1 MTNILNLFKFIA
13 KQEPQYKVPFG
24 LELKQ
29 KVKGT
34 PELVTDD
41 DWRTAGGDIDI
52 SNSKITSL
60 PDNLTVNGYL
70 NCYNTQITS
79 LPDNLTVNG
88 TLNLGNTPIRSL
100 PNNLTVGG
108 TLNLAGSRIEVLPNN
123 LTISLGFLDLRNT
136 SLARIYTRDQIRQKL
151 EATGGKIDGDIEI

>member
-13 KQEPQYKVPFG
+13 KKEPQYKVPFG

-29 KVKGT
+29 KIKDT

-52 SNSKITSL
+52 SYSKITSL

-70 NCYNTQITS
+70 NCYGTQITS

-88 TLNLGNTPIRSL
+88 NLNLGNTPIRSL
-100 PNNLTVGG
+100 PNNLTVRGIL
-108 TLNLAGSRIEVLPNN
+108 TCGSKIEVLPNN
-123 LTISLGFLDLRNT
+123 LTVSLGYLDLRNT
-136 SLARIYTRDQIRQKL
+136 VLARIYTRDQIRQKL
-151 EATGGKIDGDIEI
+151 EAAGGTIDVEIEI

>member
-13 KQEPQYKVPFG
+13 KKEPQYKVPFG

-29 KVKGT
+29 KIKDT

-41 DWRTAGGDIDI
+41 DFRSAGGDIDI
-52 SNSKITSL
+52 SYSKITSL

-70 NCYNTQITS
+70 NCYGTQITS
-79 LPDNLTVNG
+79 LPNNLTVNG
-88 TLNLGNTPIRSL
+88 SLNLGNTPIRSL

-108 TLNLAGSRIEVLPNN
+108 ILNLAGSKIEVLPNN
-123 LTISLGFLDLRNT
+123 LTLSHGYLDLRNT
-136 SLARIYTRDQIRQKL
+136 PLARIYTRDQIRQKL
-151 EATGGKIDGDIEI
+151 EAAGGTIDVDIEI

>member
-13 KQEPQYKVPFG
+13 KKEPQYHVPFG

-29 KVKGT
+29 KVKDT

-60 PDNLTVNGYL
+60 PDNLTVNG
-70 NCYNTQITS
+70 S
-79 LPDNLTVNG
+79 
-88 TLNLGNTPIRSL
+88 LNLGNTPIRSL
-100 PNNLTVGG
+100 PDNLTVGG
-108 TLNLAGSRIEVLPNN
+108 VLNLAGSKIEVLPNN
-123 LTISLGFLDLRNT
+123 LTLSLGYLDLRNT

-151 EATGGKIDGDIEI
+151 EAAGGKIDVDVDIEI